1 MKKVIII
8 AFLILFTNEDI
19 IDDAKVI
26 KNRVWDGY
34 ETNTGAHYYVHSPY
48 KTGYSKVT
56 SYIQLPS
63 GLNTNNGKR
72 NAYISLGVLG
82 LYGKI
87 DIGIMNSGNG
97 WLPYYN
103 DIKRGEFKTLKD
115 YIAPAGTKIIGIEI
129 DVTNSRKI
137 IFSLSFRKLDLS
149 ILKLLT
155 PPVKIDASHILVY
168 ENYKV
173 RFRFFRF
180 ASLCPDGRD
189 NQNDRTYMLGG
200 KFTGLTIVNNG
211 KAESWGISSDNVE
224 VAWLVSSR
232 RINFNY
238 EGNQESFSI
247 SHSLDPLKFK

>member
-8 AFLILFTNEDI
+8 AFLIIFTNEDI
-19 IDDAKVI
+19 IDDAIVI

-34 ETNTGAHYYVHSPY
+34 QKNTGAHYYVYSPY

-56 SYIQLPS
+56 SYIQLPY

-82 LYGKI
+82 YSGSI

-103 DIKRGEFKTLKD
+103 DIKRGEFKTYKD
-115 YIAPAGTKIIGIEI
+115 FIAPAGTKIIGIEI

-137 IFSLSFRKLDLS
+137 IASLSFRKSDLS

-155 PPVKIDASHILVY
+155 PPVKIDASHILLY
-168 ENYKV
+168 DNYKAL
-173 RFRFFRF
+173 FRFFRF
-180 ASLCPDGRD
+180 ASLCPTGRD
-189 NQNDRTYMLGG
+189 NQFDGTYMLGG
-200 KFTGLTIVNNG
+200 KFTGLTIVNNN

-224 VAWLVSSR
+224 FAWLVSSR
-232 RINFNY
+232 RISYNY
-238 EGNQESFSI
+238 DGNQESFSI

>member
-82 LYGKI
+82 LYGTI

-129 DVTNSRKI
+129 DVTI
-137 IFSLSFRKLDLS
+137 TATAIFNISFRKSNLS
-149 ILKLLT
+149 ILQSFSS
-155 PPVKIDASHILVY
+155 KIDASHILVY
-168 ENYKV
+168 ENSKV
-173 RFRFFRF
+173 KLRFYRF
-180 ASLCPDGRD
+180 ASLCPVEAD
-189 NQNDRTYMLGG
+189 NQNDGTYMLGG
-200 KFTGLTIVNNG
+200 KFTGLTIVNND
-211 KAESWGISSDNVE
+211 KAESWGISSDNIE
-224 VAWLVSSR
+224 VSWLVSSS
-232 RINFNY
+232 RIRFSY
-238 EGNQESFSI
+238 QDDEDSFSI
-247 SHSLDPLKFK
+247 NHTKNPNF